1 MKDWCWD
8 IIIGIVAWV
17 ILIGALIWLFI
28 GIGQWYKTDQ
38 WYEMTWY
45 WWVLVAGGIVSFFIV
60 VAGAPTGGPG
70 DPI

>member
-1 MKDWCWD
+1 MKDWD

-17 ILIGALIWLFI
+17 ILIGALIWLCI
-28 GIGQWYKTDQ
+28 GITRLDNTGQ